1 MAAWRD
7 QFPTQPSHTFPSSD
21 FGPGLSALHTDIK
34 IHASLTVGALIDTSE
49 RRAAHASLLIDATLA
64 DAADNNNVDVAND
77 AAIDDKQ
84 PILYESWH
92 VLGSKQH
99 KYFGFSSENT
109 KKIRV
114 GHTLYARAEILII
127 IMNVSSIYIKIF
139 K

>member
-1 MAAWRD
+1 MLHWRLALSLIRVSAAYA
-7 QFPTQPSHTFPSSD
+7 P
-21 FGPGLSALHTDIK
+21 
-34 IHASLTVGALIDTSE
+34 
-49 RRAAHASLLIDATLA
+49 LLIDATLA

-84 PILYESWH
+84 PILSYESWH

-114 GHTLYARAEILII
+114 GHTPYAREEILII
-127 IMNVSSIYIKIF
+127 ILNVSSIYIKIF